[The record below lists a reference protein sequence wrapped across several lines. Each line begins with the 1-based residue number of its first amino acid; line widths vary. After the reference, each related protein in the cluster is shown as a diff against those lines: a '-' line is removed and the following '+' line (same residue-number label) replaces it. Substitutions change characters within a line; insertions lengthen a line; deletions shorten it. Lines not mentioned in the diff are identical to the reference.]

1 MCRIRD
7 CCIHIG
13 VGFEVA
19 YLYVVGKFEGLKSEI
34 SNCTDLTLFLYICL
48 SEWYYFLIGDHKV
61 CPRHSLV
68 KM

>member
-1 MCRIRD
+1 M
-7 CCIHIG
+7 
-13 VGFEVA
+13 GFEVA